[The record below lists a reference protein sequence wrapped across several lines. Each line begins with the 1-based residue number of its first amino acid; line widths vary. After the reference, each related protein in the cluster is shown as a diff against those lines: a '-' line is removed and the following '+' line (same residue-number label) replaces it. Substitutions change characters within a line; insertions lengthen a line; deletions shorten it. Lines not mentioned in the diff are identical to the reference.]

1 METNN
6 TLPATIAGGIAITEV
21 QQIIGTA
28 PATLDANR
36 MSVAKASEAADALI
50 ANADQSGMSDALD
63 MQMALYTDKC
73 RKTIATMNERR
84 KPFTQ
89 IVDALKKEFTSLE
102 GELKTKVELV
112 QSFRDGYASAKMEQ
126 QRIAQLEA
134 QRKLNAEREVIE
146 LKQQAET
153 RLAEGYA
160 EHLRDAK
167 EILLDKFNGATLDN
181 IGDVMAE
188 IASYSEV
195 LTPDVYRG
203 FAPILSVKYNDAQVV
218 DTITK
223 AAMNSSYGAH
233 KSNYSSEISILKLDL
248 EGKKTSKIKEL
259 ELLAKSEGDALA
271 AIEEDRNRRQREE
284 KERLEQ
290 QAQQAKDKAAAAAV
304 VEASAATAK
313 AEINAATIVGSTT
326 QVKESYEIILKDI
339 SANILIAQFWMVNE
353 GKTLSQEKIDRMT
366 FERMRRF
373 CETQAIRTGEMI
385 DSPYVEYIPKYKAK

>member
-21 QQIIGTA
+21 QQIISTA

-36 MSVAKASEAADALI
+36 MSVAKATEVADALI
-50 ANADQSGMSDALD
+50 ANADQAGMSDALD

-134 QRKLNAEREVIE
+134 QRKLNVEREVIE

-153 RLAEGYA
+153 GLAEGYA

-203 FAPILSVKYNDAQVV
+203 FAPKLSAKYNDVQVV

-223 AAMNSSYGAH
+223 AAMNSNYGAH

-248 EGKKTSKIKEL
+248 EGKKSSKIKEL

-271 AIEEDRNRRQREE
+271 AIEEERNRRQREE

-353 GKTLSQEKIDRMT
+353 GKTLSQDKIDRMT

>member
-153 RLAEGYA
+153 GLAEGYA

-203 FAPILSVKYNDAQVV
+203 FAPKLSVKYNDAQVV

>member
-6 TLPATIAGGIAITEV
+6 TLPATITGGIAITEV

-28 PATLDANR
+28 PATLDTNR
-36 MSVAKASEAADALI
+36 MSVAKATEVADALI
-50 ANADQSGMSDALD
+50 ANADQAGMSDALD

-73 RKTIATMNERR
+73 RKTISTMNERR

-89 IVDALKKEFTSLE
+89 IADALKKEFTSLE

-112 QSFRDGYASAKMEQ
+112 QRFRDAYASAKMEQ
-126 QRIAQLEA
+126 QRIAQLDA

-146 LKQQAET
+146 LRQQAET
-153 RLAEGYA
+153 GLSEGYA

-167 EILLDKFNGATLDN
+167 EILLDKFNGATLESIN
-181 IGDVMAE
+181 EVMVE

-203 FAPILSVKYNDAQVV
+203 FAPKLPAKYNEQQVV
-218 DTITK
+218 DTIIR

-233 KSNYSSEISILKLDL
+233 KSDYGSQISILKLDL
-248 EGKKTSKIKEL
+248 EGKKSSKIKEL
-259 ELLAKSEGDALA
+259 ELLAKSEGDALS
-271 AIEEDRNRRQREE
+271 AIEEERNRRQREE

-290 QAQQAKDKAAAAAV
+290 QAQQAKDRAADAAAIQAV
-304 VEASAATAK
+304 AATAK

-326 QVKESYEIILKDI
+326 QVKESYEIILNDI
-339 SANILIAQFWMVNE
+339 SANILVAQFWMVNE
-353 GKTLSQEKIDRMT
+353 GRALSQDRIDRMT
-366 FERMRRF
+366 FERMRKF
-373 CETQAIRTGEMI
+373 CEAQAIRTGEMI